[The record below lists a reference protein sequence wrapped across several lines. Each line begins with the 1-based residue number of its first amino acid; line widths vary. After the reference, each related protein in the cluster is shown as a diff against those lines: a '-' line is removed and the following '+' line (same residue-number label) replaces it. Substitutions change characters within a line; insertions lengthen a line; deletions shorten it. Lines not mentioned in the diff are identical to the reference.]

1 MTALLE
7 AKKMYANL
15 NLNFE
20 RDLGFY
26 LTNGVVFSLP
36 DRFIMAKS
44 IVKEHGDDLWNEAN
58 PDAWYVHC
66 AVGKNALRWFLGQ
79 APVKLP
85 YLAWRRLKNFP
96 QNTLR
101 IYPTEQF
108 ARFAK

>member
-1 MTALLE
+1 MNAIIE
-7 AKKMYANL
+7 ARELYAKHG
-15 NLNFE
+15 LNFE

-26 LTNGVVFSLP
+26 LTNGVVISLP
-36 DRFIMAKS
+36 DKFLMAKT
-44 IVKEHGDDLWNEAN
+44 IVKEHGDDLWNEASPN
-58 PDAWYVHC
+58 AWYVHC
-66 AVGKNALRWFLGQ
+66 AVGKNALRWFFDQ

-96 QNTLR
+96 QNPLR